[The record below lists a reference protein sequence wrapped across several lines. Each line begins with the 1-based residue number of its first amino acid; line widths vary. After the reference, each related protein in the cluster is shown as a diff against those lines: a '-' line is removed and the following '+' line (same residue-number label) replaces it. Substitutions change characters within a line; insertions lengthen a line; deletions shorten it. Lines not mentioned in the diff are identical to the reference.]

1 MTDEERRTQL
11 RQMANIVIDAY
22 FSRDQQFVPEF
33 RPDVEAIAYLERP
46 ETSKDHPG
54 LRTGVWY
61 ERSDYDPMVTSIEEK
76 KTSRRPKK

>member
-33 RPDVEAIAYLERP
+33 RPDVEAITYLERP
-46 ETSKDHPG
+46 DADKDHPG

-61 ERSDYDPMVTSIEEK
+61 DRSDYDPMVTSIEEK
-76 KTSRRPKK
+76 KTSRRSKK